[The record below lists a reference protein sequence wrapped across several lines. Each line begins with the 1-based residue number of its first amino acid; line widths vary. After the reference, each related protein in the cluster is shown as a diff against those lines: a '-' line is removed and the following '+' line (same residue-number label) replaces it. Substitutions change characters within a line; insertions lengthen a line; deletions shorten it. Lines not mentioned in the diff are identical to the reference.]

1 MLYTHTHTHTQTGTT
16 IIREQDEGDVC
27 YFLEKGRVEIS
38 QNDKRI
44 RVLTEGSFF
53 GELALLNEEPRSA
66 TVTCLSDVSCLVI
79 SREAFQKLSASMSN
93 VIKRAMSSPKIQRKS
108 SFFTTDVFMPLNVD
122 EDTSNTVSA
131 SSFDIKECIGEGS
144 YGQVILVKHI
154 ETGMPYAVKRVPKR
168 KKKRRKKKRKNSDPQ
183 KHSDD
188 NSTSTSSSS
197 SSDIPREVQI
207 LRLMNHHLVSRLV
220 STFDIGTTMFLVMPF
235 YQGGDM
241 FSMLLRRKKKQLTE
255 KESRFYL
262 AQIHIALM
270 YLHKRNVIYRD
281 LKLENVVL
289 DIKGNIKLIDF
300 GLAKIVSKGKRTFTI
315 CGTPEYM
322 SPEMIKG
329 KGYTYITDY
338 WALGILLHEFLVGF
352 PPFGTREG
360 SFETGYYVVNK
371 IVCKY
376 TKDRAKIE
384 HQSPH
389 ASSSSTGGGGGGG
402 RRGSMRSRRMKSILS
417 LLPSVSKLR
426 SREARDIIVQM
437 LDPRAPLRLRG
448 RALEAH
454 PFFTKNSSGSSTKCS
469 SSNRADSWWK
479 RIRAMKV
486 EPPWKPQA
494 KSPFDNRNF
503 DEFNFGSTSDF
514 FRCVKK

>member
-1 MLYTHTHTHTQTGTT
+1 
-16 IIREQDEGDVC
+16 
-27 YFLEKGRVEIS
+27 
-38 QNDKRI
+38 
-44 RVLTEGSFF
+44 
-53 GELALLNEEPRSA
+53 
-66 TVTCLSDVSCLVI
+66 
-79 SREAFQKLSASMSN
+79 
-93 VIKRAMSSPKIQRKS
+93 
-108 SFFTTDVFMPLNVD
+108 
-122 EDTSNTVSA
+122 
-131 SSFDIKECIGEGS
+131 
-144 YGQVILVKHI
+144 
-154 ETGMPYAVKRVPKR
+154 
-168 KKKRRKKKRKNSDPQ
+168 
-183 KHSDD
+183 
-188 NSTSTSSSS
+188 
-197 SSDIPREVQI
+197 
-207 LRLMNHHLVSRLV
+207 
-220 STFDIGTTMFLVMPF
+220 MFLVMPF

-241 FSMLLRRKKKQLTE
+241 FSMLLRRKRKQLTE
-255 KESRFYL
+255 KEARFYV

-289 DIKGNIKLIDF
+289 DIKGHIKLIDF

-329 KGYTYITDY
+329 RGYTHVTDY

-384 HQSPH
+384 HQSP
-389 ASSSSTGGGGGGG
+389 SSSSPTNRGG
-402 RRGSMRSRRMKSILS
+402 RRGSLRSRRMKSILS
-417 LLPSVSKLR
+417 LLPNVSKLR

-454 PFFTKNSSGSSTKCS
+454 SFFTKGSGSGSPKC
-469 SSNRADSWWK
+469 SNRADVWWK
-479 RIRAMKV
+479 KMRSMKV
-486 EPPWKPQA
+486 EPPWIPQA
-494 KSPFDNRNF
+494 SSPYDNRNF
-503 DEFNFGSTSDF
+503 DEFNFGSPNKF